1 MLKATFHRPS
11 PNKKKNVANNWK
23 VTLGI
28 VLMSQVFSA
37 MGFSMIFPFLPLY
50 IQSLDS
56 SMGLSTEFLAG
67 MVVASQGFTMMIAS
81 PLWGIVA
88 DRYGRKKMAQR
99 AMLGGSVILAMMGFV
114 QTAEQLILI
123 RAIQGVIT
131 GTNSANNALVAAAT
145 PRERVGFAM
154 GMLQVGQWGGIAV
167 GPLIGGVLADAFG
180 YRIPFLITAAFLFM
194 AGLVIT
200 FGIQE
205 NFKPPKNPTKI
216 SVGAILGE
224 WKHIVQTS
232 GVGLVYVMR
241 FLSSLARSTLIPI
254 APLFVVTLIVEGDA
268 TINTYAG
275 LVLAVSSAT
284 STFGA
289 VYLGNLG
296 DKITHRKILIGAAIV
311 AAILYVPQIFVADV
325 WQLLILQGLAGLAA
339 GGLVAAPSALLAR
352 YTDSG
357 EVGAVYGL
365 DNSIVSGA
373 RSVAPILGAMVA
385 IWFGMRGVFAVSA
398 LVFAVIGFIAWRY
411 LPPDTIEPL
420 KESTV

>member
-1 MLKATFHRPS
+1 MLDAILHRSS
-11 PNKKKNVANNWK
+11 PKKKNATRNWK

-67 MVVASQGFTMMIAS
+67 MVIASQGFTMMIAS

-88 DRYGRKKMAQR
+88 DRYGRKKMSQR
-99 AMLGGSVILAMMGFV
+99 AMLGGAVILAVMGFV
-114 QTAEQLILI
+114 QTAEQLILV

-131 GTNSANNALVAAAT
+131 GTNSANNALVAAST
-145 PRERVGFAM
+145 PRERIGFAM
-154 GMLQVGQWGGIAV
+154 GMLQVGLWGGIAV

-180 YRIPFLITAAFLFM
+180 YRIPFLITAAFLFV
-194 AGLVIT
+194 AGIVIT
-200 FGIQE
+200 IGIHEDFTPPE
-205 NFKPPKNPTKI
+205 NLPKA
-216 SVGAILGE
+216 SVGAILSE
-224 WKHIVQTS
+224 WKHIIQTS
-232 GVGLVYVMR
+232 GVGLVFGMR
-241 FLSSLARSTLIPI
+241 FLSSLARTILLPI
-254 APLFVVTLIVEGDA
+254 APLFVVTLIVEGDG

-275 LVLAVSSAT
+275 LVLAISSVT

-296 DKITHRKILIGAAIV
+296 DKISHRKVLLGSAIV
-311 AAILYVPQIFVADV
+311 AAFLYFPQVFVADV

-352 YTDSG
+352 FTNSG

-365 DNSIVSGA
+365 DNSLISGA
-373 RSVAPILGAMVA
+373 RVVAPLVGASIA
-385 IWFGMRGVFAVSA
+385 IVFGMRGVFAASGV
-398 LVFAVIGFIAWRY
+398 VFVLIAFITWRF
-411 LPPDTIEPL
+411 LPTDTIEVPTD
-420 KESTV
+420 S

>member
-1 MLKATFHRPS
+1 MLKATLRRP
-11 PNKKKNVANNWK
+11 PPKKKKNIVRNWK
-23 VTLGI
+23 VTLAI

-114 QTAEQLILI
+114 GTAEQLILI

-180 YRIPFLITAAFLFM
+180 YRIPFLITASFLFM

-200 FGIQE
+200 FGIHE
-205 NFKPPKNPTKI
+205 NFVPPKNPTKF
-216 SVGAILGE
+216 SVRAIFGE

-232 GVGLVYVMR
+232 GVGLVYGMR

-254 APLFVVTLIVEGDA
+254 APLFVVTLIVDGDA
-268 TINTYAG
+268 SINTYAG

-296 DKITHRKILIGAAIV
+296 DKITHRKILIGASIV
-311 AAILYVPQIFVADV
+311 AAILYIPQIFVADV

-352 YTDSG
+352 YTSSG

-385 IWFGMRGVFAVSA
+385 IWFGMRGVFALSA
-398 LVFAVIGFIAWRY
+398 LVFAVMGFISWRY
-411 LPPDTIEPL
+411 LPADTLEP
-420 KESTV
+420 SQ